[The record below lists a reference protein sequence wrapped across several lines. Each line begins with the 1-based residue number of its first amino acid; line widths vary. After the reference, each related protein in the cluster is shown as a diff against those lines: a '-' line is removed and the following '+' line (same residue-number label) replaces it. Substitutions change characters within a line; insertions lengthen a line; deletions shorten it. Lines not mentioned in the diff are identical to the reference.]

1 MKANLNFYQD
11 TNCDQWPLV
20 YPWIEEACEHGD
32 GWWTVE
38 KLIPMLCK
46 GEAVLWVLEDNHEPQ
61 AAIITAI
68 ADWDGTRVAECI
80 AQGGSGVNAAL
91 GEHLNT
97 IEDWAREHNATELY
111 MRGRR
116 GLSRVYRPYGYEE
129 IAVTMRKAL

>member
-1 MKANLNFYQD
+1 MSFYQD
-11 TNCDQWPLV
+11 DNCEAWSTV
-20 YPWIEEACEHGD
+20 RPWIEDACTNGD

-38 KLIPMLCK
+38 KLIPMLCE
-46 GEAVLWVLEDNHEPQ
+46 GRAVLWILEDDEPQ
-61 AAIITAI
+61 AAIITAV

-91 GEHLNT
+91 GEHLHK
-97 IEDWAREHNATELY
+97 IEDWARAQGATELY

-116 GLSRVYRPYGYEE
+116 GLARVYKPHGYEE

>member
-1 MKANLNFYQD
+1 MAVSFGQD
-11 TNCDQWPLV
+11 VECASWSKV
-20 YPWIEEACEHGD
+20 RAWIEDACEHGD

-38 KLIPMLCK
+38 KLLPMLCQ
-46 GEAVLWVLEDNHEPQ
+46 GQAVLWVLEEDHEPK

-91 GEHLNT
+91 GEHLHT
-97 IEDWAREHNATELY
+97 IEDWARKQGATELY

-116 GLSRVYRPYGYEE
+116 GLARVYKPHGYEE

>member
-1 MKANLNFYQD
+1 MALSFYADAN
-11 TNCDQWPLV
+11 CERWPAV
-20 YPWIEEACEHGD
+20 RHWIEDACNHGD

-38 KLIPMLCK
+38 KLIPLLCE
-46 GEAVLWVLEDNHEPQ
+46 GRAVLWVLEDNHEPQ

-68 ADWDGTRVAECI
+68 ADWDGQRVAECI

-91 GEHLNT
+91 GDHLHT
-97 IEDWAREHNATELY
+97 IEDWARKQGATELY

-116 GLSRVYRPYGYEE
+116 GLSRVYRPFGYEE